1 MRGSTRYR
9 SLGNPR
15 CKKKEEQGP
24 ELPSPTLDSPLG
36 DIFHFFKFNTF
47 FGYTTQHVESQFPQP
62 GIELMP
68 PTVEA
73 QSLVHRWTAREVL
86 GDFSRGFPR

>member
-47 FGYTTQHVESQFPQP
+47 FGYTTQHVES
-62 GIELMP
+62 
-68 PTVEA
+68 
-73 QSLVHRWTAREVL
+73 
-86 GDFSRGFPR
+86 